1 MSEFTLAINMI
12 NDLSVNVSILK
23 KKSDKKHHSTQ
34 TKNGLAG
41 WILFRRAKSTDYPHI
56 TNGNTITSLIAKE
69 WKLLSKD
76 EKLRWKESA
85 ENSYVCGNRWVNFV

>member
-1 MSEFTLAINMI
+1 MSEFALAIKI
-12 NDLSVNVSILK
+12 IDDLSLKVSILK
-23 KKSDKKHHSTQ
+23 KDTDKKYHSTQ

-41 WILFRRAKSTDYPHI
+41 WTLFRRAKAANYQHI

-85 ENSYVCGNRWVNFV
+85 ENPTVCGNRWVNYV

>member
-1 MSEFTLAINMI
+1 MTEFALAIKI
-12 NDLSVNVSILK
+12 VNDLSVNVSILK

-41 WILFRRAKSTDYPHI
+41 WMLYRRAKSADYPHI
-56 TNGNTITSLIAKE
+56 TNGNTITSLVAKE

-76 EKLRWKESA
+76 EKLRWKTSA
-85 ENSYVCGNRWVNFV
+85 ENPDVCGNRWVNHI